1 MHNRRLFFRNI
12 AVLTAIGSAAAWL
25 MYGTAFPGVSSVLF
39 LWLFLALSAAFAV
52 SHNAMDNL
60 PVLPIKILAWI
71 GGYWLIFSL
80 YSFLLFLLFTVSFL
94 LSFLS
99 GMLPQW
105 REWLPSFG
113 ICGLTAIVC
122 LFLYGT
128 YLALQIKIKN
138 VIIPSAVITAD
149 IKLIFATDIHLGPL
163 LSKKYSRRLVQ
174 QLNSLHGD
182 IIIFG
187 GDMIDGNLDFVLRDK
202 SYAAFRRLEAPL
214 GIYAV
219 YGNHD
224 YFFSDI
230 QEEAD
235 AFFPIR
241 FLRNE
246 QLSVREDIS
255 LTGMDDY
262 LHSRAK
268 AVMAAAKTPLNILI
282 DHEPLRIEEAYR
294 RGYDLYLAG
303 HTHGGQFFPATCV
316 TNRLYTLNYG
326 CRTFGPMTAVVSC
339 GCGFWGM
346 PFRLGTRAEIL
357 CITIKAQKD

>member
-113 ICGLTAIVC
+113 ICSLTAIVC
-122 LFLYGT
+122 LLLYGT

-163 LSKKYSRRLVQ
+163 LSKKYSRRLV
-174 QLNSLHGD
+174 
-182 IIIFG
+182 
-187 GDMIDGNLDFVLRDK
+187 
-202 SYAAFRRLEAPL
+202 
-214 GIYAV
+214 
-219 YGNHD
+219 
-224 YFFSDI
+224 
-230 QEEAD
+230 
-235 AFFPIR
+235 
-241 FLRNE
+241 
-246 QLSVREDIS
+246 
-255 LTGMDDY
+255 
-262 LHSRAK
+262 
-268 AVMAAAKTPLNILI
+268 
-282 DHEPLRIEEAYR
+282 
-294 RGYDLYLAG
+294 
-303 HTHGGQFFPATCV
+303 
-316 TNRLYTLNYG
+316 
-326 CRTFGPMTAVVSC
+326 
-339 GCGFWGM
+339 
-346 PFRLGTRAEIL
+346 
-357 CITIKAQKD
+357 